1 MDTTFS
7 HIKAVFCDIDGT
19 LLTSQHTVSPRTVVA
34 IRALRERGVLFG
46 LCTGRDA
53 HATEAMYE
61 LWGIEG
67 LVDVMVGCG
76 GAEVTDRAHDIN
88 ELSFPLPGETIAR
101 ICKHMADLPAT
112 PVCPRDGVFYV
123 PESNACVEHLS
134 RVDGVPYQVV
144 DFAEFLRE
152 PQPKVMFTMAP
163 EVMPQVIERASTFAD
178 NTVKAAALQTTQ
190 RLYEFMDPRVSKTRG
205 LVRVAELNGM
215 ELQNICVF
223 GDADNDTCMVADAD
237 AGVGVA
243 MANGSDATRA
253 AADFVTASNDK
264 DGIAIF
270 IEEHLL

>member
-19 LLTSQHTVSPRTVVA
+19 LLTSQHTVSPRTVAA

-76 GAEVTDRAHDIN
+76 GAEVIDRAHDIN
-88 ELSFPLPGETIAR
+88 ELSYPLPGETIAR

-163 EVMPQVIERASTFAD
+163 EVMPRVIERASTFAD
-178 NTVKAAALQTTQ
+178 DTVKAAALQTTQ

-205 LVRVAELNGM
+205 LVRVAELNDM
-215 ELQNICVF
+215 ELQDICVF
-223 GDADNDTCMVADAD
+223 GDADNDTCMVADA
-237 AGVGVA
+237 AWA
-243 MANGSDATRA
+243 WPWQTAATPP
-253 AADFVTASNDK
+253 VPPPT
-264 DGIAIF
+264 
-270 IEEHLL
+270 L

>member
-19 LLTSQHTVSPRTVVA
+19 LLTSQHTVSPRTVAA

-76 GAEVTDRAHDIN
+76 GAEVIDRAHDIN
-88 ELSFPLPGETIAR
+88 ELSYPLPGETIAR

-163 EVMPQVIERASTFAD
+163 EVMPRVIERASTFAD
-178 NTVKAAALQTTQ
+178 DTVKAAALQTTQ
-190 RLYEFMDPRVSKTRG
+190 RLYEFMDPCVSKTRG
-205 LVRVAELNGM
+205 LGARGGAQRHGAPGHLRVWR
-215 ELQNICVF
+215 C
-223 GDADNDTCMVADAD
+223 
-237 AGVGVA
+237 
-243 MANGSDATRA
+243 R
-253 AADFVTASNDK
+253 
-264 DGIAIF
+264 
-270 IEEHLL
+270 